1 MKMQIF
7 FSLTNFASY
16 TKKIEIYLTKQPF
29 VLLLLAPFGTSQI
42 LKLKYQK
49 KWVLEY
55 FTNKRMDPLKSKGR
69 HAISIFIWVQTDI
82 SVEEILLMEVWVMG
96 VRSNSSGYELLSR
109 K

>member
-1 MKMQIF
+1 M
-7 FSLTNFASY
+7 
-16 TKKIEIYLTKQPF
+16 
-29 VLLLLAPFGTSQI
+29 APFGTSQI

-82 SVEEILLMEVWVMG
+82 SVEAGDPIIDGSMG
-96 VRSNSSGYELLSR
+96 YGRGV
-109 K
+109 